1 MNRQSLHPVGLFSSA
16 DFGFAQ
22 AVSVEGKRLVFCAG
36 QTAWDKDNN
45 IVGADDLG
53 RQMAKSL
60 ENIGIALAEAGAG
73 FNDVCRLT
81 VYVVDYN
88 PGMLE
93 TITRELTKVFD
104 KNNLPANT
112 LLGVQALALPEFMVE
127 LEATAVIDG

>member
-1 MNRQSLHPVGLFSSA
+1 LFSSA

-73 FNDVCRLT
+73 FNHVCRLT

-88 PGMLE
+88 PDMLE

-127 LEATAVIDG
+127 LEATAVIDS

>member
-1 MNRQSLHPVGLFSSA
+1 M
-16 DFGFAQ
+16 
-22 AVSVEGKRLVFCAG
+22 AVSL
-36 QTAWDKDNN
+36 W
-45 IVGADDLG
+45 I
-53 RQMAKSL
+53 
-60 ENIGIALAEAGAG
+60 
-73 FNDVCRLT
+73 
-81 VYVVDYN
+81 Y